1 MESAQANYTP
11 PVDQLL
17 TYGEAEGSNPTDW
30 PNYLELGIGPEHVP
44 NLIRMM
50 GDKELS
56 NEDADGQQI
65 WAPLHAWRTLGQLR
79 AETAIEAIIKTQ
91 ETSED
96 TDWALTEIP
105 YVLGM
110 IGPAALPALT
120 ARLTDISYDDE
131 QRFSIIGDIEKIGNQ
146 WPEAR
151 DTCVEILTKQLELFE
166 ENDPETNGFLIL
178 ALIDLHATEAAP
190 LVERAYAARSVDP
203 MVVGDWNDA
212 QVEFGL
218 LTAEEVEQRRA
229 SIISQAPTR
238 ASLDS
243 SVFPQVPK
251 GTRQHSSGD
260 KKTKKKMAKQSRKK
274 NRKR

>member
-17 TYGEAEGSNPTDW
+17 TYGEAKGSSPTDW
-30 PNYLELGIGPEHVP
+30 PNYLELGIGLEHVP
-44 NLIRMM
+44 NLIRMISDEELNQ
-50 GDKELS
+50 GDPETL
-56 NEDADGQQI
+56 EV

-79 AETAIEAIIKTQ
+79 AETAIEPLIKLQ

-96 TDWALTEIP
+96 ADWVLTEIP

-120 ARLTDISYDDE
+120 ARLTDISYDDQ

-146 WPEAR
+146 WPETR
-151 DTCVEILTKQLELFE
+151 DTCVEILMKQLELFE
-166 ENDPETNGFLIL
+166 ENDPEVNGFLIL
-178 ALIDLHATEAAP
+178 ALTDLHATEAAP

-212 QVEFGL
+212 QVELGV

-238 ASLDS
+238 ASLDKS
-243 SVFPQVPK
+243 FFSQAPEDK
-251 GTRQHSSGD
+251 RQQSSGQN
-260 KKTKKKMAKQSRKK
+260 KNKRKMAKQSRKK